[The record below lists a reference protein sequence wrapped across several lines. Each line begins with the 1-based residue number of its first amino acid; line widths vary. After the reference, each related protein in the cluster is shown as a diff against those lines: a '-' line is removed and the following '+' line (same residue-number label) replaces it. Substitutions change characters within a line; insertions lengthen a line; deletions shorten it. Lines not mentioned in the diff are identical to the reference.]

1 MTLGPLVPTVIGFRD
16 NEHFTGK
23 VAEELEKMTKRGVI
37 RIVDIVFVAKPNDGE
52 IAVIEADRL
61 DQKAFAALQPAL
73 QDHMGLLTAEDV
85 ATLAMEIPAGTS
97 AMMIMF
103 EHRWAEHLKD
113 AIQDAGGFLVARET
127 IPPEIV
133 AAISAE
139 IEAGA
144 VVGA

>member
-1 MTLGPLVPTVIGFRD
+1 MTLGPLEYTVIGFRD
-16 NEHFTGK
+16 NEHFTGAIADELQK
-23 VAEELEKMTKRGVI
+23 VVHRGVI
-37 RIVDIVFVAKPNDGE
+37 RIVDVVFVAKSEAGE
-52 IAVIEADRL
+52 LAVIEADGL
-61 DQKAFAALQPAL
+61 DQKAFAALKPAL
-73 QDHMGLLTAEDV
+73 EDHMGLLTAEDV
-85 ATLAMEIPAGTS
+85 ATLAELIEPGTS

-103 EHRWAEHLKD
+103 EHRWAEKLKD
-113 AIQDAGGFLVARET
+113 AIRDAGGFLVARET

>member
-1 MTLGPLVPTVIGFRD
+1 MTLGPLEYTVIGFRD
-16 NEHFTGK
+16 NEHFTGRI
-23 VAEELEKMTKRGVI
+23 AEELEKIVKRGVI
-37 RIVDIVFVAKPNDGE
+37 RIVDIVFVAKAGDGE
-52 IAVIEADRL
+52 IAVIEADGL
-61 DQKAFAALQPAL
+61 DQKAFEALKPAL
-73 QDHMGLLTAEDV
+73 EDHMGLLTAEDV
-85 ATLAMEIPAGTS
+85 ATLAMAIEPGTS

-113 AIQDAGGFLVARET
+113 AIKDAGGFLVARET